1 MELQKLSYNVNKKAT
16 VSIKRVVIGF
26 CILVGL
32 TVLGLILSYTIRDN
46 EKQVRLYSAQIDNS
60 MSQKVAFI
68 NTIAAGA
75 SSGVAES
82 DYYAYVNS
90 MVDQYDDVSAV
101 YVCVLEEGLLGCSG
115 VVGCSTSS
123 GMAGWLGVSSPLIF
137 WVRRY
142 TTTQP
147 CARFIGFLPPKLPSL
162 WPFKTPIA

>member
-75 SSGVAES
+75 SSGVA
-82 DYYAYVNS
+82 
-90 MVDQYDDVSAV
+90 
-101 YVCVLEEGLLGCSG
+101 
-115 VVGCSTSS
+115 
-123 GMAGWLGVSSPLIF
+123 
-137 WVRRY
+137 
-142 TTTQP
+142 
-147 CARFIGFLPPKLPSL
+147 
-162 WPFKTPIA
+162 